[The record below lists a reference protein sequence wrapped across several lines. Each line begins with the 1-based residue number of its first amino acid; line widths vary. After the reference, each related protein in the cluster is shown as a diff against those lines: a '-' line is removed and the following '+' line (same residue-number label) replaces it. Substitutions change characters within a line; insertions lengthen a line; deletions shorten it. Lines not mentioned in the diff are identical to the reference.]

1 MGKQFSGKTI
11 FITGGASGIGKD
23 TCLAFAR
30 EGANV
35 AICDLDKENGKKT
48 LSEVE
53 KLGVK
58 GIFIEL
64 DVTQVDKVEQAVQKT
79 VDELGGLNFAFN
91 NAGIASQK
99 GARIAEYS
107 DEEFIK
113 VMDVNV
119 MGVWYCMRFELK
131 HMLKSGGGVI
141 INTASILGTV
151 GMPMASSYVASKHAV
166 IGLTKTAALEYATKN
181 IRVNAL
187 CPGYIN
193 TSMLEKNGIVP
204 GTAKFDA
211 LVDMHP
217 VKRLGNVEEISGA
230 VVFMCSDSASFMTGH
245 SLLLD
250 GGFTAR

>member
-35 AICDLDKENGKKT
+35 AICDLDKENGEKT

-53 KLGVK
+53 KFGVK

-64 DVTQVDKVEQAVQKT
+64 DVTQVDKVDQAVQKT
-79 VDELGGLNFAFN
+79 VEELGGLNFAFN